1 MDPLLAWAA
10 SNWGW
15 LVALLIYAVINGDKI
30 AARLGTFIPP
40 VAGWLE
46 KRAKIKAET
55 DARRSNGQSA
65 VLQHVIASD
74 TRGEMTQVSVIER
87 MITILETTLDRAFA
101 GGEVTNKAL
110 ADVFKQ
116 LGELRSVVA
125 RHNDLLG
132 GYGQV
137 VAHLA
142 DEVEGVRVQVA
153 GVNGKLDSLGAWSGE
168 MQSLRRE
175 VSS

>member
-1 MDPLLAWAA
+1 MDWSEIANRYGLIGLL
-10 SNWGW
+10 
-15 LVALLIYAVINGDKI
+15 LLILVLNGDKV
-30 AARLGTFIPP
+30 AARLSTFIPP
-40 VAGWLE
+40 LAKWLE
-46 KRAKIKAET
+46 ARAVAKSKE
-55 DARRSNGQSA
+55 SNGSTA

-74 TRGEMTQVSVIER
+74 TRGEMTQVSLIER

-110 ADVFKQ
+110 ADVHKQ

>member
-1 MDPLLAWAA
+1 LDPLLAWIGA
-10 SNWGW
+10 NWGFLA
-15 LVALLIYAVINGDKI
+15 LVIWVLLRDGDKI

-40 VAGWLE
+40 IAGWLE
-46 KRAKIKAET
+46 KRE
-55 DARRSNGQSA
+55 ARKRKDSNGQSA

-74 TRGEMTQVSVIER
+74 TRGEMTQVSLIER

-110 ADVFKQ
+110 AELHKQ

-168 MQSLRRE
+168 MQNLRRE
-175 VSS
+175 VSG

>member
-1 MDPLLAWAA
+1 MDPILVWAA

-40 VAGWLE
+40 IAGWLE
-46 KRAKIKAET
+46 KRE
-55 DARRSNGQSA
+55 ARRRKTENGSAA

-74 TRGEMTQVSVIER
+74 TRGEMTQVSLIER

-101 GGEVTNKAL
+101 GGEVTTQAL

-132 GYGQV
+132 GYGQM

-142 DEVEGVRVQVA
+142 DETEGVKVQVSNM
-153 GVNGKLDSLGAWSGE
+153 NGKLDSVGAWAGE
-168 MQSLRRE
+168 MQNLRRE
-175 VSS
+175 VSG